1 MAYLYASMPARS
13 TFVEDAHVNSHYIQL
28 TPRYG
33 YDANRAPKINTSS
46 HALIPG
52 SIVTQRQQ
60 HPCYPLWRISKV
72 ETL

>member
-33 YDANRAPKINTSS
+33 YDANRATERS
-46 HALIPG
+46 LQLR
-52 SIVTQRQQ
+52 TEDQYQ
-60 HPCYPLWRISKV
+60 
-72 ETL
+72 